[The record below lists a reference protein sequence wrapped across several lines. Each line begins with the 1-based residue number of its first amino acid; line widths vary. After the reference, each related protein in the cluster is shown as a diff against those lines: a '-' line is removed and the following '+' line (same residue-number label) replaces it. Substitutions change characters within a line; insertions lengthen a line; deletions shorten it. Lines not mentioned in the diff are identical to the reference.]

1 MTSITPYVGKLKRQ
15 LQTQEEHESP
25 LNAARIEEACGRA
38 GHTWRACF
46 WTPAVT
52 VLTFLRQVLHGNCSC
67 RQAVAMALAQTV
79 SRELTQGGGPSEAM
93 SGEPGA
99 YSQARQHLPRSAFEE
114 INQSVIGTVRAAVG
128 QERLW
133 CGRRVAIVDGSSVS
147 TPDTSELQKAF
158 PQPKS
163 QRKGCGFPVIRLVGL
178 FCWSSGALWKLLT
191 DSLRVDELVMFR
203 RMYDALERGT
213 VVLGDRYFGS
223 YYDLC
228 LLKERGHEG
237 VFRLHCRRSTD
248 LRPGRRLGPRDHVVV
263 WTKPKKSPRVVT
275 PKQWSAVPE
284 TLTVRHVR
292 VVVDRPGF
300 RSCRVDL
307 VTTLLDPEVYPAS
320 KLGELYRDRW
330 MVELNL
336 RSLKTTLKMDT
347 LRCQSVDM
355 VLKELLMYQLAYNL
369 IRLLMWQAVLRH
381 GGEVRRLSFAGTQQ
395 RLAALWPY
403 WDRCPLASQRQNLA
417 DWLLEQ
423 IASDTLPDRPNRK
436 EPRALKRR
444 HKVFPYLKHPRH
456 LARTM
461 PYYHGL
467 S

>member
-1 MTSITPYVGKLKRQ
+1 V
-15 LQTQEEHESP
+15 
-25 LNAARIEEACGRA
+25 
-38 GHTWRACF
+38 
-46 WTPAVT
+46 
-52 VLTFLRQVLHGNCSC
+52 
-67 RQAVAMALAQTV
+67 
-79 SRELTQGGGPSEAM
+79 
-93 SGEPGA
+93 
-99 YSQARQHLPRSAFEE
+99 FEE
-114 INQSVIGTVRAAVG
+114 VNHSVIATLRHEVG

-133 CGRRVAIVDGSSVS
+133 CGRRVAVVDGSSVS
-147 TPDTSELQKAF
+147 TPDTPPLQKAF

-191 DSLRVDELVMFR
+191 DSLRVDELAMFR
-203 RMYDALERGT
+203 RMYDGLERGT

-237 VFRLHCRRSTD
+237 VFRLHHRRPTD
-248 LRPGRRLGPRDHVVV
+248 FRRGQRLGPQDHVVV

-275 PKQWSAVPE
+275 PQQWSAVPE

-292 VVVDRPGF
+292 VVVDIPGF
-300 RSCRVDL
+300 RSRRLDL
-307 VTTLLDPEVYPAS
+307 VTTLLDPQAYPAS
-320 KLGELYRDRW
+320 KLAELYRDRW

-336 RSLKTTLKMDT
+336 RSLKTTLKMET
-347 LRCQSVDM
+347 LRCKSVER
-355 VLKELLMYQLAYNL
+355 VRKELLMYQLTYNV
-369 IRLLMWQAVLRH
+369 IRLLMGQAVRRY

-395 RLAALWPY
+395 RIVALWPY
-403 WDRCPLASQRQNLA
+403 WDQCPLASHRQRLA

-423 IASDTLPDRPNRK
+423 IAADALPERPNRR

-456 LARTM
+456 IARTM

-467 S
+467 G